1 MNRINKINNSMYI
14 KMANAIRM
22 LTVDAVES
30 ANSGHPGMPMGMA
43 DVATILMA
51 EFLKFDTL
59 NPGWHDRD
67 RLVISAGHG
76 SMLLYA
82 LYYLLGYVDINIE
95 DIKNFR
101 QLHAKTAGHPEYGL
115 FAAIETTTGP
125 LGQGLANAVGMAI
138 AERMLAAR
146 FGNIIDHYTYV
157 IAGDGCLME
166 GISYEATALAG
177 HLELSKLI
185 VLFDDNNIS
194 IDGPVS
200 LATSENQLARFE
212 ATGWHVQSIDGHN
225 FEQIRKAIKE
235 AKNSNKPSLIACKT
249 IIGYGAPTKAA
260 TANVHGSPLGGN
272 EAEGVRKNL
281 NWPYPPFVIPEEIK
295 EAWLQV
301 TGVGKS
307 AYMEW
312 SNNLKQCSHKEEF
325 KRFMEQADLE
335 CVDQVMDNFKQQVLS
350 MSEEATRKSS
360 GRVLSCLV
368 SNIPQLIGGSA
379 DLTGSND
386 TKTKTMQIISK
397 DNFLGNYIHYGIR
410 EHAMAAIMNGIA
422 LHKSFI
428 PYGGTFLVFADY
440 CRPAIRLSALMKQ
453 QVVYVMTHDSIGL
466 GEDGP
471 THQPIEHLAS
481 LRAIPDLFVYRPA
494 DSVEVAECWHLILK
508 NKNAP
513 AVIVLT
519 RQNVPVVRK
528 VYKQQN
534 LSALGGYVL
543 SEYQENLDVTIFAT
557 GSEVSIALDV
567 QQKLHNYNIGSRVV
581 SIPCFELFTNQS
593 AEYIDNILN
602 NNSLKVAVE
611 AASHYGWA
619 NYIGKDGIFI
629 GMKGFGASGKAEDL
643 YNYFG
648 ITADNIVNKVLE
660 RLGKNKV

>member
-1 MNRINKINNSMYI
+1 MNKLNQINDAMYN
-14 KMANAIRM
+14 KMANSIRM
-22 LTVDAVES
+22 LTVDAVER

-43 DVATILMA
+43 DVATVLVA
-51 EFLKFDTL
+51 EFLKFDPL
-59 NPGWHDRD
+59 HPKWHDRD
-67 RLVISAGHG
+67 RLVVSAGHG

-82 LYYLLGYVDINIE
+82 LYYLLGYQDINIE

-101 QLHAKTAGHPEYGL
+101 QLHAKTAGHPEYGH

-138 AERMLAAR
+138 AERILAAR
-146 FGNIIDHYTYV
+146 FGNIIDHHIYV

-212 ATGWHVQSIDGHN
+212 AAGWHVQSIDGHN
-225 FEQIRKAIKE
+225 IVQIRGAIKE
-235 AKNSNKPSLIACKT
+235 AKNSTKPSLIACKT

-260 TANVHGSPLGGN
+260 TASVHGSPLGSN

-281 NWPYPPFVIPEEIK
+281 NWTYPPFMVPEEILSAWHK
-295 EAWLQV
+295 IAEKGKDAYEAWHTNFESPSQ
-301 TGVGKS
+301 
-307 AYMEW
+307 
-312 SNNLKQCSHKEEF
+312 KEKFEKF
-325 KRFMEQADLE
+325 IQQEALNA
-335 CVDQVMDNFKQQVLS
+335 VDQIIDDLKKKVLPTD
-350 MSEEATRKSS
+350 SEEATRKSS
-360 GRVLSCLV
+360 GKVLSLLTSC
-368 SNIPQLIGGSA
+368 IPQLIGGSA

-386 TKTKTMQIISK
+386 TKTKTMQIINK

-422 LHKSFI
+422 LYKCFI

-440 CRPAIRLSALMKQ
+440 CRPAIRLSALMQQ
-453 QVVYVMTHDSIGL
+453 QVIYVMTHDSIGL

-481 LRAIPDLFVYRPA
+481 LRAIPGLAVYRPA
-494 DSVEVAECWHLILK
+494 DIVEVAECWQLILK
-508 NKNAP
+508 NKTAP

-519 RQNVPVVRK
+519 RQNVPVVRREYNK
-528 VYKQQN
+528 EN
-534 LSALGGYVL
+534 LSALGGYIL
-543 SEYQENLDVTIFAT
+543 SEYQGSFQVTIFAT
-557 GSEVSIALDV
+557 GSEVAIALDA
-567 QQKLHNYNIGSRVV
+567 QKKLHSYNIGSRVV
-581 SIPCFELFTNQS
+581 SIPCFELFTNQP

-602 NNSLKVAVE
+602 NDSLKIAIE
-611 AASHYGWA
+611 AASKYGWSD
-619 NYIGKDGIFI
+619 YIGKDGVFI

-643 YNYFG
+643 YKYFG
-648 ITADNIVNKVLE
+648 ITANNIVSNVLE
-660 RLGKNKV
+660 KLDKM